1 MLMSASV
8 RIHEEREDNLKQQV
22 ISDNRRIRRAFEV
35 RL

>member
-1 MLMSASV
+1 MFARV
-8 RIHEEREDNLKQQV
+8 RIHEEQEDNLKQQV